1 MKVRVLYNDDG
12 SVGVITPVYRNK
24 KKDESEGNFLK
35 RVFDKATPKG
45 LEFDDIDNSEL
56 PDRKD
61 RDMWIGS
68 KGNKISIKKSI

>member
-1 MKVRVLYNDDG
+1 MKVRVLYREDG
-12 SVGVITPVYRNK
+12 KVSIINPIYRNK
-24 KKDESEGNFLK
+24 KITETDGEFLK
-35 RVFDKATPKG
+35 RVFDKATPKDV
-45 LEFDDIDNSEL
+45 EYDDIDNSEL